1 MLPIVS
7 DRTQAGGSDKGVAR
21 NVVHF
26 ELAGVDVAQY
36 EIRCARSGWSFGHVN
51 PNDDQSAPRTD
62 QARLTCR
69 F

>member
-21 NVVHF
+21 NVVHL

-36 EIRCARSGWSFGHVN
+36 EIRCAAVVGPLDTSTPTTISPRH
-51 PNDDQSAPRTD
+51 APIRH
-62 QARLTCR
+62 A
-69 F
+69 